1 MHFDRRFVIVVGCS
15 LLWAFLVASLFY
27 KVAASGRQPRGPAT
41 QKTLVVAAQALPFG
55 ALIGPESVKTIQVPE
70 ALFPKGGSSR
80 TEDVLGRSVV
90 SPIEPDEPVVEVR
103 IAPKGS
109 GVGLAPMIPPGLRAI
124 AVKVNEVVGVAGF
137 VLPGMRVD
145 VLATGRPPT
154 SSDTVTTTVLQNI
167 PVLSAGQTIQVDTK
181 GQPISAT
188 VVTLLVSPPQAEAVT
203 LANNEG
209 HIQLVLRNNSDREVT
224 HTSGRQSREL
234 FGIEPH
240 APAPVAHE
248 PELARPRRV
257 VAAPVP
263 VPAIPTAPPVHV
275 ERLPVPHPDEVIM
288 IRGSQKTVEAAPA
301 KDGPL
306 K

>member
-1 MHFDRRFVIVVGCS
+1 MRFDRRFVIVVGCS

-27 KVAASGRQPRGPAT
+27 KVAASGRQPRGPVAE
-41 QKTLVVAAQALPFG
+41 KTLVVAAQALPFG

-103 IAPKGS
+103 IAPRGS
-109 GVGLAPMIPPGLRAI
+109 GVGLAPMIPLGLRAI

-145 VLATGRPPT
+145 VLVTGRPPT

-188 VVTLLVSPPQAEAVT
+188 VVTLLVSPPQAEALT
-203 LANNEG
+203 LANSEG
-209 HIQLVLRNNSDREVT
+209 HIQLVLRNNSDQEVT
-224 HTSGRQSREL
+224 HTPGWQSHVL
-234 FGIEPH
+234 FAIEPH
-240 APAPVAHE
+240 APAPVVHE
-248 PELARPRRV
+248 PELVRPRKV
-257 VAAPVP
+257 AAAPVP
-263 VPAIPTAPPVHV
+263 AILTAPAVQV
-275 ERLPVPHPDEVIM
+275 TRLPIPRPDEVIM
-288 IRGSQKTVEAAPA
+288 IRGNQKTVEVTLPRT
-301 KDGPL
+301 DH
-306 K
+306 